1 MRVGIVVLASLY
13 LLAVGVRTAAA
24 QRFRGGTSSNNNNR
38 EGSSSSSGGGAVAG
52 IVIGWYAAVT

>member
-24 QRFRGGTSSNNNNR
+24 QRFRGSSSNNNNNR
-38 EGSSSSSGGGAVAG
+38 SSSSSSGGGAVAG